1 MIPTTTYTYD
11 NNGNTISKNV
21 NGVSTTY
28 SYNNFNQQ
36 TSVTSDGKTAQYA
49 YNTQGI
55 RTVKAVDGSVTKFY
69 LDGGNVVGETTG
81 TQTVSYLRGLNLI
94 HNGSSYY
101 LFNAHADVVNL
112 TNASGTVTKTY
123 SYDAFG
129 VEKNPSKT
137 DTNHFRYRGE
147 YWDAETETYYLRA
160 RYYDP
165 ALGRFTQQDTHWNT
179 ANMIYGDNPQKI
191 NEREDRLGLKSYS
204 FAPQI
209 SAILQSGNLYV
220 YCVNN
225 PVKYAD
231 ANGNFALTA
240 ALLGLIIGGSALLF
254 SGCTTN
260 NGNDSNDMCNY
271 IYGDGYSNYDDAVFA
286 ACDMVHNTAIE
297 NNNNSEYGCY
307 IYTLKIDEKDSPQ
320 YYISLVQKSDIRV
333 VSDSKHQISIK
344 VPGNG
349 WNDDQKLVAIIHS
362 HPWHNKE
369 VIYQTSEFDDICKD
383 TNSPYFGS
391 SSYVVDSCGCI
402 YVLTPSAKNYLDYQK
417 LR

>member
-1 MIPTTTYTYD
+1 M
-11 NNGNTISKNV
+11 NGVQESETGRNTVSKSV

-112 TNASGTVTKTY
+112 TNSSGSVTKTY

-129 VEKNPSKT
+129 VEKNPSET
-137 DTNHFRYRGE
+137 DTNRFRYCGE

-160 RYYDP
+160 RYYNP

-191 NEREDRLGLKSYS
+191 NAREDRLGLKSYS

-209 SAILQSGNLYV
+209 SAVLQSGNLYV
-220 YCVNN
+220 YCGSNPIYYTDNN
-225 PVKYAD
+225 GCLFILGALGIAVL
-231 ANGNFALTA
+231 ALTLTSCSA
-240 ALLGLIIGGSALLF
+240 STNSWDDTVADDERYMYEGGGYYTDIDECINHAIETITEDGRNVTNDFGKWVESGMFILREKDGLQRYLHTTAYNSGSVDSIDVDLSKYWNTYDIIGF
-254 SGCTTN
+254 IHTHPHD
-260 NGNDSNDMCNY
+260 GNTIIWNTYETSHMV
-271 IYGDGYSNYDDAVFA
+271 DGILNMVVAYQGIDKSKSTVYY
-286 ACDMVHNTAIE
+286 CDNRR
-297 NNNNSEYGCY
+297 NSHVWTG
-307 IYTLKIDEKDSPQ
+307 
-320 YYISLVQKSDIRV
+320 
-333 VSDSKHQISIK
+333 
-344 VPGNG
+344 
-349 WNDDQKLVAIIHS
+349 
-362 HPWHNKE
+362 
-369 VIYQTSEFDDICKD
+369 QTYAEMG
-383 TNSPYFGS
+383 Y
-391 SSYVVDSCGCI
+391 
-402 YVLTPSAKNYLDYQK
+402 
-417 LR
+417 